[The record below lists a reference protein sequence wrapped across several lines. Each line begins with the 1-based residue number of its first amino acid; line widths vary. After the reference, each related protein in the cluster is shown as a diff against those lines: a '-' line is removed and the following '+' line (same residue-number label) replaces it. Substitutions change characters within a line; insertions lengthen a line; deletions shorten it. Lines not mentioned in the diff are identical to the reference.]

1 MLALST
7 AFDETPFDARNFP
20 ERNRP
25 EWLFR
30 LYYKITLQLGEAC
43 RKWRGTTRCVTRLDG
58 ARGKKQIWR
67 PMLEPEVC
75 RKQMYCIE
83 ESTCDNVGTFQR
95 PPRSD
100 SAPGELCT
108 PCSLVM
114 PLGTTHHRRERNI
127 PGFSKISQ
135 ISFSVLMFARRRWQ
149 ASFWSIKCSKV
160 FSKFTSTSSAFL
172 LLCRKMFNIIE
183 TAPKYLQRSWR
194 SLHTLKKQSLLDA
207 VCVQPWLTTVWI
219 RTWMH

>member
-95 PPRSD
+95 PPPAVIRR
-100 SAPGELCT
+100 PGNCAR
-108 PCSLVM
+108 LV
-114 PLGTTHHRRERNI
+114 P
-127 PGFSKISQ
+127 
-135 ISFSVLMFARRRWQ
+135 
-149 ASFWSIKCSKV
+149 
-160 FSKFTSTSSAFL
+160 
-172 LLCRKMFNIIE
+172 LLCPWGQRITDVKE
-183 TAPKYLQRSWR
+183 TFLGFQK
-194 SLHTLKKQSLLDA
+194 
-207 VCVQPWLTTVWI
+207 
-219 RTWMH
+219 

>member
-1 MLALST
+1 MPQVT
-7 AFDETPFDARNFP
+7 WDNQVRNKV
-20 ERNRP
+20 R
-25 EWLFR
+25 
-30 LYYKITLQLGEAC
+30 
-43 RKWRGTTRCVTRLDG
+43 
-58 ARGKKQIWR
+58 WR
-67 PMLEPEVC
+67 PGQEANLAPHVRTWGLSEANVLHW
-75 RKQMYCIE
+75 RKYLWQCWDF
-83 ESTCDNVGTFQR
+83 SAP